1 MESSIYRLKKDFKSE
16 DWMAEGNKELRET
29 VKKTVE
35 EFATV
40 IGKGIEAP
48 IYGVLFKRIKGQLT
62 DLEARIKGVNGGS
75 SGSGAASASATSNV
89 AAGSKTII
97 DGDKAVVVN

>member
-1 MESSIYRLKKDFKSE
+1 
-16 DWMAEGNKELRET
+16 MAEGNKELRET

-62 DLEARIKGVNGGS
+62 DLEARITGVNANGS
-75 SGSGAASASATSNV
+75 SGGSGAASASATSNV